1 MTSGETVDPTAGDV
15 GPARSGEKSRRDIL
29 DAAARI
35 LRRRGYHAT
44 TLRTIADAVGI
55 KAGSIYYHFASK
67 DEIIAAVMND
77 GVDAV
82 HRAVTEA
89 LAGLAAT
96 ASLEERL
103 ETAVRAHLHA
113 LLEFGDYTS
122 AGLNAYSEAPEPV
135 RDAARPHRLAY
146 EAIWDRLAEEIVA
159 AGATGVGVSA
169 RSLKLALLGMM
180 NWSPEWYRPERHRVD
195 DLAREFTA
203 LVLSRRG

>member
-1 MTSGETVDPTAGDV
+1 MTAGEIVDDTAS
-15 GPARSGEKSRRDIL
+15 GGTRSGEKSRRDIL

-89 LAGLAAT
+89 LAGLAAN

-103 ETAVRAHLHA
+103 ETAIRAHLHA

-135 RDAARPHRLAY
+135 RDAARRLP
-146 EAIWDRLAEEIVA
+146 LAEVEQAHLVYEWPDE
-159 AGATGVGVSA
+159 ATDKAEG
-169 RSLKLALLGMM
+169 
-180 NWSPEWYRPERHRVD
+180 
-195 DLAREFTA
+195 
-203 LVLSRRG
+203 